1 MLAAMLLLAAACSS
15 GAGGR
20 SRSAE
25 PPAST
30 SAAPPAPAGT
40 SVVGAAPTSPL
51 SSPSPSGVPRFA
63 HIVVVILENHAYS
76 QIVDASDAPFLH
88 ALAASGAV
96 MTQSYAITHPS
107 QPNYLALFS
116 GSTQGLTDDSCPH
129 SYGGPNLASALTAAG
144 RIFVGYADSL
154 PSVGF
159 TGCSNGPYA
168 RKHNPWV
175 DFPALPASI
184 NQPMTAFPSNFAD
197 LPDVSFVVPNLD
209 HDMHDGSISQA
220 DQWLQTHLGEYV
232 RWAAGHDSLLIVTAD
247 EDDDAHGNRIPT
259 IFAGAH
265 VRPGPSAVRIDHYA
279 LLRTLLAG
287 FGLSAVGQATNA
299 RPITAIW
306 KS

>member
-1 MLAAMLLLAAACSS
+1 MLLATACSS
-15 GAGGR
+15 GGSR
-20 SRSAE
+20 QSRSAA

-30 SAAPPAPAGT
+30 SALQAAPPDTG
-40 SVVGAAPTSPL
+40 VMGAAVPTS
-51 SSPSPSGVPRFA
+51 SPGPPGVPRFA
-63 HIVVVILENHAYS
+63 HIVVVILENHAFS
-76 QIVDASDAPFLH
+76 QVVDARAAPFIS

-129 SYGGPNLASALTAAG
+129 SYTGSNLANALMAAG
-144 RIFVGYADSL
+144 RSFVGYSDSL

-159 TGCSNGPYA
+159 TGCSSGPYA

-175 DFPALPASI
+175 DFPALAAAV
-184 NQPMTAFPSNFAD
+184 NQPMTAFPSNLGE

-209 HDMHDGSISQA
+209 HDMHDGSINEG
-220 DQWLQTHLGEYV
+220 DQWLQTHLGGYAH
-232 RWAAGHDSLLIVTAD
+232 WAAGHDSLLIVTAD

-265 VRPGPSAVRIDHYA
+265 IRPGPSATRTDHYG
-279 LLRTLLAG
+279 LLRTLLAS
-287 FGLSAVGQATNA
+287 FGVPAFGHAIDA
-299 RPITAIW
+299 RPITGIW
-306 KS
+306 SS